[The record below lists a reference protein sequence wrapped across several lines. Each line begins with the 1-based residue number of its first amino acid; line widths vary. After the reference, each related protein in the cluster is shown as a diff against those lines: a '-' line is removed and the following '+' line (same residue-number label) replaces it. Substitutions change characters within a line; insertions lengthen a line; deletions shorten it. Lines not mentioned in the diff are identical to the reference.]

1 MPRELT
7 SGMKAAIAGDP
18 LRPLYFVKVG
28 WGDGASPPGTAY
40 TYHSTLSHSL
50 VWDSQTWLGSAQ
62 FLGIGPVVEAMDIQ
76 PTRLSVALTGVDP
89 TFIALADVSAR
100 VGKDVTIWLG
110 AMDSDNR
117 LINDPQKIWVS
128 EVVGVSIRLFP
139 NELTVIVN
147 TEDEVARMR
156 VPILRHF
163 THEDQQIVSAGDT
176 GLKFMRDQVSWSGI
190 WGSAAVGADN
200 FNRGPS
206 PYEIAQKR
214 AESAREPVEG
224 TDFGSGQ

>member
-1 MPRELT
+1 MSRGMT
-7 SGMKAAIAGDP
+7 SDMVAAFAGDP

-28 WGDGASPPGTAY
+28 WDDGASPPGTAY
-40 TYHSTLSHSL
+40 TYHCTLSHSI
-50 VWDSQTWLGSAQ
+50 VWDGQTWQGSAQ
-62 FLGIGPVVEAMDIQ
+62 LLGIGAVVEAMDIQ
-76 PTRLSVALTGVDP
+76 ATRLVVALTGVDP

-110 AMDSDNR
+110 AMDADNA
-117 LINDPQKIWVS
+117 LIVDPEKIWVS

-156 VPILRHF
+156 VQILRHF
-163 THEDQQIVSAGDT
+163 THEDQQIVSPGDT
-176 GLKFMRDQVSWSGI
+176 GLQFMRDQVSWSGI

-200 FNRGPS
+200 FIRNSWQLAIQRSG
-206 PYEIAQKR
+206 EGQFAG
-214 AESAREPVEG
+214 ESEAG
-224 TDFGSGQ
+224 GF